1 MEARGDCRITPL
13 RFYLLDATFDVGYAP
28 KLNPHKIISSLLNL
42 NLSIIIYKSSQI
54 DSWVISA
61 IFDLPYPV

>member
-54 DSWVISA
+54 DS
-61 IFDLPYPV
+61 